1 MDSNVTQQ
9 GMNSTRAALE
19 RFHTLPIKIQS
30 IYSLKAIALNIT
42 HFYVLNIFSES
53 HLRQMRL
60 FAENPDQ
67 QIDEFSAEF
76 ERGFVEM
83 LSYRHGTKR
92 VLANRVYQEYI
103 GDKHHIHMNATIWT
117 SLTEICKYLGKEG
130 KVTADE
136 TEKGWFIQYID
147 RDPRLL
153 AKQAAMD
160 QRKVVEYD
168 QEERTKRAIELQIAA
183 CAESERRKK
192 LENGDDE
199 NDQQIAVN
207 EDLTREEGDKIE
219 IAFGTK
225 TGLLSKGIKRPLKS
239 ISFGFDKS
247 SLSETEGKGDG
258 EGGSENKSS
267 SRDSREEEPQSKRFL
282 PPSSSFSSS
291 NSSSSS
297 TSSSFQPFL
306 PPSTSTSKPT
316 SSSTSTSTSTSM
328 SGQAARTVPMSAME
342 QIRMEEE
349 KKKNT
354 LKQKQ
359 KEAVAENTEY
369 WLQPGI
375 VVKILNKKVGNGKFY
390 QRKAVVLEV
399 IDKYVGELNVLEC
412 NTILRIDQEHLET
425 VIPKV
430 RRFTFLVI
438 RFPSL
443 SLPLFLHL
451 FLLFISPLFLL
462 PILPFFLSLSIFVRL
477 FFPLSLHLLP
487 LLPSLSYSITLL
499 ITF

>member
-1 MDSNVTQQ
+1 
-9 GMNSTRAALE
+9 
-19 RFHTLPIKIQS
+19 
-30 IYSLKAIALNIT
+30 
-42 HFYVLNIFSES
+42 
-53 HLRQMRL
+53 MRL

-247 SLSETEGKGDG
+247 SHSVSETEGQG
-258 EGGSENKSS
+258 EGGGGGENKSS
-267 SRDSREEEPQSKRFL
+267 SRDSREEEPHSKRFL
-282 PPSSSFSSS
+282 PPSSSTSSTS
-291 NSSSSS
+291 FASS
-297 TSSSFQPFL
+297 TSSTFQPFL
-306 PPSTSTSKPT
+306 PPSTSTFKPT
-316 SSSTSTSTSTSM
+316 SSSTFSSTSTSTSTSV
-328 SGQAARTVPMSAME
+328 QAARTVPMSAME

-349 KKKNT
+349 KKKNA

-430 RRFTFLVI
+430 KKM
-438 RFPSL
+438 
-443 SLPLFLHL
+443 LPLLLFDSFWLVFPFLPPFLLRFLPFIFTL
-451 FLLFISPLFLL
+451 FLLTTLALSSPLPCSLPYRTLTFISTVSSSFPSTISSLFPSSLT
-462 PILPFFLSLSIFVRL
+462 SLSSISSSVPPPSYNFLMIL
-477 FFPLSLHLLP
+477 FFYTTDREHRQD
-487 LLPSLSYSITLL
+487 IER
-499 ITF
+499 IR

>member
-1 MDSNVTQQ
+1 M
-9 GMNSTRAALE
+9 
-19 RFHTLPIKIQS
+19 
-30 IYSLKAIALNIT
+30 
-42 HFYVLNIFSES
+42 NIFSES

-183 CAESERRKK
+183 CAESERKKK

-199 NDQQIAVN
+199 NEQQVAVN

-225 TGLLSKGIKRPLKS
+225 TGLFSKGIKRPLKS

-247 SLSETEGKGDG
+247 SHSASEAEGKG
-258 EGGSENKSS
+258 EGGSEGGVDNKSS

-291 NSSSSS
+291 NSSTSS
-297 TSSSFQPFL
+297 TFQTFL

-316 SSSTSTSTSTSM
+316 SSSTSTHSSTSTST
-328 SGQAARTVPMSAME
+328 STSVQAARTVPMSAME

-430 RRFTFLVI
+430 KML
-438 RFPSL
+438 
-443 SLPLFLHL
+443 L
-451 FLLFISPLFLL
+451 FLLFDSYFLL
-462 PILPFFLSLSIFVRL
+462 VSPSLYSFSYSSYFFFLFPSLPIA
-477 FFPLSLHLLP
+477 P
-487 LLPSLSYSITLL
+487 LPSS
-499 ITF
+499 

>member
-1 MDSNVTQQ
+1 M
-9 GMNSTRAALE
+9 L
-19 RFHTLPIKIQS
+19 S
-30 IYSLKAIALNIT
+30 I
-42 HFYVLNIFSES
+42 HSES

-183 CAESERRKK
+183 CAESERRKRIEK
-192 LENGDDE
+192 GDDE
-199 NDQQIAVN
+199 NYESAVVN
-207 EDLTREEGDKIE
+207 EDLTREEGNKIE

-225 TGLLSKGIKRPLKS
+225 SGSGLVSKGIKRPLKLV
-239 ISFGFDKS
+239 SFGFDKS
-247 SLSETEGKGDG
+247 SEIENGSSKSRGD
-258 EGGSENKSS
+258 
-267 SRDSREEEPQSKRFL
+267 DVEPQSKRFL
-282 PPSSSFSSS
+282 PPSS
-291 NSSSSS
+291 
-297 TSSSFQPFL
+297 
-306 PPSTSTSKPT
+306 
-316 SSSTSTSTSTSM
+316 TSTSTSTFSTF
-328 SGQAARTVPMSAME
+328 SSFPASTSSNSSTTSTSTSTVQSSRTVPMTAME

-349 KKKNT
+349 KRKIL

-359 KEAVAENTEY
+359 KEASAENTEY

-430 RRFTFLVI
+430 RKEYCKYVRACVYAYLPAVEFDHHYVHTYIPVFLNSFDVI
-438 RFPSL
+438 NPSYIFPSFPSL
-443 SLPLFLHL
+443 
-451 FLLFISPLFLL
+451 
-462 PILPFFLSLSIFVRL
+462 FVQVS
-477 FFPLSLHLLP
+477 FYFNI
-487 LLPSLSYSITLL
+487 LLPSLLL
-499 ITF
+499 F

>member
-1 MDSNVTQQ
+1 
-9 GMNSTRAALE
+9 
-19 RFHTLPIKIQS
+19 
-30 IYSLKAIALNIT
+30 
-42 HFYVLNIFSES
+42 
-53 HLRQMRL
+53 MRL

-247 SLSETEGKGDG
+247 SHSVSETEGKGEG
-258 EGGSENKSS
+258 EGGGDNNRNSNS

-291 NSSSSS
+291 TSS
-297 TSSSFQPFL
+297 TPTSSTFQPFL
-306 PPSTSTSKPT
+306 PPSTSTFKPT
-316 SSSTSTSTSTSM
+316 SSSSSTSTSTSTSM
-328 SGQAARTVPMSAME
+328 SIQAARTAPMSAME

-430 RRFTFLVI
+430 I
-438 RFPSL
+438 RVP
-443 SLPLFLHL
+443 
-451 FLLFISPLFLL
+451 FLLFDSFFLL
-462 PILPFFLSLSIFVRL
+462 VFPFIHSFSFSFFFFL
-477 FFPLSLHLLP
+477 FPTLLTAP
-487 LLPSLSYSITLL
+487 LPSSSTLPSSYPSSIY
-499 ITF
+499 

>member
-1 MDSNVTQQ
+1 
-9 GMNSTRAALE
+9 
-19 RFHTLPIKIQS
+19 
-30 IYSLKAIALNIT
+30 
-42 HFYVLNIFSES
+42 
-53 HLRQMRL
+53 MRL

-183 CAESERRKK
+183 CAESERRKRI
-192 LENGDDE
+192 ENGDDE
-199 NDQQIAVN
+199 NDRSAAVN
-207 EDLTREEGDKIE
+207 EDLTREEGNKIE

-225 TGLLSKGIKRPLKS
+225 SNSGLNSKGIKRPLKLV
-239 ISFGFDKS
+239 SFGFDKS
-247 SLSETEGKGDG
+247 SEIES
-258 EGGSENKSS
+258 GSNKSR
-267 SRDSREEEPQSKRFL
+267 RDDDEPQSKRFI
-282 PPSSSFSSS
+282 PPSSTSTLTSTSSTFSSFP
-291 NSSSSS
+291 SS
-297 TSSSFQPFL
+297 TSSN
-306 PPSTSTSKPT
+306 
-316 SSSTSTSTSTSM
+316 SSTSTSTSTSTVP
-328 SGQAARTVPMSAME
+328 SSRTVPMSAME

-349 KKKNT
+349 KKKIL

-359 KEAVAENTEY
+359 KESSAENTEY

-399 IDKYVGELNVLEC
+399 IDKYVGEVNVLEC

-430 RRFTFLVI
+430 RKENI
-438 RFPSL
+438 KC
-443 SLPLFLHL
+443 
-451 FLLFISPLFLL
+451 
-462 PILPFFLSLSIFVRL
+462 VRACV
-477 FFPLSLHLLP
+477 H
-487 LLPSLSYSITLL
+487 T
-499 ITF
+499 

>member
-1 MDSNVTQQ
+1 
-9 GMNSTRAALE
+9 
-19 RFHTLPIKIQS
+19 
-30 IYSLKAIALNIT
+30 
-42 HFYVLNIFSES
+42 
-53 HLRQMRL
+53 MRL

-168 QEERTKRAIELQIAA
+168 QEERTKRSIELQIAA
-183 CAESERRKK
+183 CAESERRKR

-247 SLSETEGKGDG
+247 SLSVSETEGEGKG
-258 EGGSENKSS
+258 ESENKSS

-291 NSSSSS
+291 NSSTS
-297 TSSSFQPFL
+297 TSSTFQPFL
-306 PPSTSTSKPT
+306 PPSTSSLKPT
-316 SSSTSTSTSTSM
+316 SSSTSTSTSTSV
-328 SGQAARTVPMSAME
+328 QAARTVPMSAME

-349 KKKNT
+349 KKKNA
-354 LKQKQ
+354 LRQKQ

-399 IDKYVGELNVLEC
+399 IDEYVGELNVLEC

-430 RRFTFLVI
+430 MRVSFLAVYFLSSCLSYPCSIFTSFPSFYLSTFSSSYTSFLSSSVHFCSTFLSSI
-438 RFPSL
+438 SSSAPL
-443 SLPLFLHL
+443 SSYT
-451 FLLFISPLFLL
+451 LLF
-462 PILPFFLSLSIFVRL
+462 
-477 FFPLSLHLLP
+477 
-487 LLPSLSYSITLL
+487 
-499 ITF
+499 

>member
-1 MDSNVTQQ
+1 M
-9 GMNSTRAALE
+9 STIL
-19 RFHTLPIKIQS
+19 
-30 IYSLKAIALNIT
+30 
-42 HFYVLNIFSES
+42 SES

-117 SLTEICKYLGKEG
+117 SLTEICIYLGKEG

-183 CAESERRKK
+183 CAESERRKRI
-192 LENGDDE
+192 ENGEDD
-199 NDQQIAVN
+199 NDQQVAVN
-207 EDLTREEGDKIE
+207 EDLTREEGNKIE

-225 TGLLSKGIKRPLKS
+225 TGLVSKGIKRPLKLV
-239 ISFGFDKS
+239 SFGFDKS
-247 SLSETEGKGDG
+247 AEAEISR
-258 EGGSENKSS
+258 N
-267 SRDSREEEPQSKRFL
+267 SRDDEEPHSKRFL
-282 PPSSSFSSS
+282 PPSSS
-291 NSSSSS
+291 SSS
-297 TSSSFQPFL
+297 TFSSL
-306 PPSTSTSKPT
+306 PATSASTSTVQ
-316 SSSTSTSTSTSM
+316 SSR
-328 SGQAARTVPMSAME
+328 AAPMSAME
-342 QIRMEEE
+342 QIRIEEE
-349 KKKNT
+349 KKKT
-354 LKQKQ
+354 AAKQKQ
-359 KEAVAENTEY
+359 KEATAENTEY

-430 RRFTFLVI
+430 KKAEEAYVSVVGFI
-438 RFPSL
+438 P
-443 SLPLFLHL
+443 LPLFIHL
-451 FLLFISPLFLL
+451 SPPIFLVLF
-462 PILPFFLSLSIFVRL
+462 RL
-477 FFPLSLHLLP
+477 YNHSFYCYHCHQCNAINAHIVNTSKSAWLVSMWPS
-487 LLPSLSYSITLL
+487 SLSYSTTLFCN
-499 ITF
+499 IIQIFREQSSCYNPFIP